1 MFGEIVLTLW
11 LVIGGV
17 KSKTSDTGPRIPR
30 LDKGF
35 YGKRIVTIPEP

>member
-30 LDKGF
+30 LDEGF
-35 YGKRIVTIPEP
+35 HCKSVVTIPAP